1 MNILYYTYRINCN
14 FVLSV
19 WLKKDYQVSWNYK
32 GCTGSATLVYT
43 SWFYHSFFEEERGP
57 RGHGRE
63 IRNVFLLLVPK
74 SFLSYSHIFLVTIS
88 KTIIHLLSV

>member
-1 MNILYYTYRINCN
+1 M
-14 FVLSV
+14 
-19 WLKKDYQVSWNYK
+19 
-32 GCTGSATLVYT
+32 
-43 SWFYHSFFEEERGP
+43 
-57 RGHGRE
+57 GHGRE

>member
-1 MNILYYTYRINCN
+1 MSILLDSFTVFLR
-14 FVLSV
+14 
-19 WLKKDYQVSWNYK
+19 KK
-32 GCTGSATLVYT
+32 G
-43 SWFYHSFFEEERGP
+43 GP

>member
-1 MNILYYTYRINCN
+1 MVELGVPPVSILLDSFT
-14 FVLSV
+14 V
-19 WLKKDYQVSWNYK
+19 
-32 GCTGSATLVYT
+32 
-43 SWFYHSFFEEERGP
+43 FFEEERGP

-63 IRNVFLLLVPK
+63 IRNVFLLLVPN